1 MNGYIKLFRQMT
13 EWEWYKEPN
22 TKAVFLHLLI
32 MANHSPGRWQGI
44 KIDRGQH
51 LTSIKKLAEETGL
64 SSQNV
69 RTALNHLK
77 STHELTI
84 TPTKR
89 YTLITVEKYEK
100 YQGDDSGANKV
111 SNTLANKDLTNN
123 QQRPNKQLTT
133 NKNNKKEK
141 EESRMIRN
149 QIKLGEGSE
158 ERKTLRFADGE
169 EVNLINGVQQYT
181 EEETR
186 RLLDANHKLF
196 VERMKRK

>member
-64 SSQNV
+64 SSKNV

-77 STHELTI
+77 ATNEVAIKTANRWTLVTI
-84 TPTKR
+84 EN
-89 YTLITVEKYEK
+89 YDK
-100 YQGDDSGANKV
+100 YQGDDSEGGKQSGKQSGKQVANRWQT
-111 SNTLANKDLTNN
+111 SG
-123 QQRPNKQLTT
+123 KQVAT
-133 NKNNKKEK
+133 NKKDKEEK
-141 EESRMIRN
+141 EESRMIKN
-149 QIKLGEGSE
+149 QIRLGEGSE
-158 ERKTLRFADGE
+158 ERRTLRFADGE